1 MKSKVVNFLGK
12 YIAYNRVCLTKSLV
26 SLSSTQVECLFTCY
40 WDYMA
45 IGYWDAG
52 DECFRL
58 NEAAVEFKSLE
69 KEPKYCA
76 ALAASWKR
84 RRSIFRSSV
93 IWEAHS
99 WVLTLPPSRMSE
111 CIYAPKPDLIL
122 SLDNPR
128 LRLINEI
135 INGSGISHSFPKK
148 CTQRTESSRANAQ
161 GLDLFAW
168 QRHRKSSSYEIWNYI
183 TTISP
188 SSSVAGRQRQQ
199 NGWLS
204 IKIIIQITMHTG
216 THSPRRT

>member
-1 MKSKVVNFLGK
+1 
-12 YIAYNRVCLTKSLV
+12 
-26 SLSSTQVECLFTCY
+26 
-40 WDYMA
+40 MA
-45 IGYWDAG
+45 IGYCDAG
-52 DECFRL
+52 DECTVSL

-76 ALAASWKR
+76 ALHWLLHGKGGGV
-84 RRSIFRSSV
+84 FFCSV
-93 IWEAHS
+93 SFETHS

-188 SSSVAGRQRQQ
+188 SSSVAGRPRQQ